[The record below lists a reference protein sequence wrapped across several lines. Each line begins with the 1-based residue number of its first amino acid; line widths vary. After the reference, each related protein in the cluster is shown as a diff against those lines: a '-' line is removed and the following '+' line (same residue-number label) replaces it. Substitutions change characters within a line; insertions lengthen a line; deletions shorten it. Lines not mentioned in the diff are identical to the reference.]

1 MKSIKTPFSVEDGST
16 ATTRTFDTAIKQK
29 ITDVLVTSYNER
41 PVKPSYGGN
50 LWANLFD
57 TFGELEQADYKV
69 DLISAISRNVSS
81 VSIRD
86 VLFDTSEPG
95 VVIVTIL
102 YSTPLSAVVRLT
114 LNLPTPFNEESALT
128 DGI

>member
-41 PVKPSYGGN
+41 PAKPSYGGN

-69 DLISAISRNVSS
+69 DLISAISRSVSS

>member
-16 ATTRTFDTAIKQK
+16 STTRTFDTIIKQK
-29 ITDVLVTSYNER
+29 ITDVLITSSNER
-41 PVKPSYGGN
+41 PTRPGYGGN
-50 LWANLFD
+50 VWANLFD

-69 DLISAISRNVSS
+69 DLISSISRNVSS
-81 VSIRD
+81 VTVRD
-86 VLFDTSEPG
+86 VLFTKPEPG
-95 VVIVTIL
+95 VVSITVL
-102 YSTPLSAVVRLT
+102 YSTPLSAVARLT